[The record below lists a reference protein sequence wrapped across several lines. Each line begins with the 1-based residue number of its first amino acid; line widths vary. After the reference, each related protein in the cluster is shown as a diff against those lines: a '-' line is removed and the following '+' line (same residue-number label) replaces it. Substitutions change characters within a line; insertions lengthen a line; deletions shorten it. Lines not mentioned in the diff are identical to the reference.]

1 MVSSYPSFDP
11 SARGRRPRPDAD
23 MPGAAL
29 RHEQAQGECLAA
41 PAGELDRV
49 DVCLRLGAVAAEAG
63 KMQEAAKALEEALA
77 LDSRCAE
84 AYGAL
89 GMVRQRLQEY
99 PQAISMYLKCLE
111 LDGDNL
117 VALLGLFQCCCKM
130 GSFAIIVRYL
140 EIYLAAHPHD
150 VAVLFCLATLY
161 AREGKLLQAKESL
174 ATILALEPGKPE
186 AVHLLRQVEAALA
199 QA

>member
-1 MVSSYPSFDP
+1 MVSSYPPFDP
-11 SARGRRPRPDAD
+11 HARGRVPRPAAG
-23 MPGAAL
+23 MPGAVL
-29 RHEQAQGECLAA
+29 SYEQAKGECLASS
-41 PAGELDRV
+41 AGELNQI

-63 KMQEAAKALEEALA
+63 KMQEAARALEEALA
-77 LDSRCAE
+77 LDPRCAE

-89 GMVRQRLQEY
+89 GMVRQRLEEY

-111 LDGDNL
+111 LDSDNL

-140 EIYLAAHPHD
+140 EIYLTAHPHD

-161 AREGKLLQAKESL
+161 ARDGKLLQARESL
-174 ATILALEPGKPE
+174 STILALEPGKVE
-186 AVHLLRQVEAALA
+186 AVHLLRQVEAAMA